1 MGHCDET
8 ELSGEV
14 WIRIQKVAFW
24 GYKFKSMG
32 VLVNKEIENFCS
44 AINGEYVDIMTERQ
58 RTMIVR

>member
-1 MGHCDET
+1 
-8 ELSGEV
+8 
-14 WIRIQKVAFW
+14 
-24 GYKFKSMG
+24 MG